1 MLYFFLGLEG
11 LHVKKPSYKAR
22 RRFFFLSICFVGV
35 LFLFVGSIFK
45 DWLTIMNNKQMIASM
60 TLKYEKLLAEEESLN
75 SEVTKLHDS
84 DYIARYARERY
95 MYSLPGEIIIK
106 IPDEEK

>member
-1 MLYFFLGLEG
+1 MAKGAFKRKSRFVFLLVCVIAI
-11 LHVKKPSYKAR
+11 LVV
-22 RRFFFLSICFVGV
+22 FVGT
-35 LFLFVGSIFK
+35 IFK
-45 DWLTIMNNKQMIASM
+45 DWLKIVDNKQAIAKMSVQ
-60 TLKYEKLLAEEESLN
+60 YEELLEEEESLT

-106 IPDEEK
+106 MPDEEK

>member
-1 MLYFFLGLEG
+1 M
-11 LHVKKPSYKAR
+11 KKVSFKAR
-22 RRFFFLSICFVGV
+22 RRFIILTVCFVGM
-35 LFLFVGSIFK
+35 LSIFVGSIFQ
-45 DWLTIMNNKQMIASM
+45 DWLKIMDNKQNIASM
-60 TLKYEKLLAEEESLN
+60 NAYYQDLLKEEESLT

-106 IPDEEK
+106 MPNEEN

>member
-1 MLYFFLGLEG
+1 MAKGALKRKSRFVFLLVCVIAI
-11 LHVKKPSYKAR
+11 LVV
-22 RRFFFLSICFVGV
+22 FVGT
-35 LFLFVGSIFK
+35 IFK
-45 DWLTIMNNKQMIASM
+45 DWLKIVDNKQAIAKMSVQ
-60 TLKYEKLLAEEESLN
+60 YEELLEEEESLT

-106 IPDEEK
+106 MPDEEK